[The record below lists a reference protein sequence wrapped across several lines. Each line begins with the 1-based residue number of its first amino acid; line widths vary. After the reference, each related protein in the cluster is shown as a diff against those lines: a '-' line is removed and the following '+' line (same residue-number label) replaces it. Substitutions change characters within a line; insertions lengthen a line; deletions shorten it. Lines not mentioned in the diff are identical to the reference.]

1 MEQRRY
7 SFWEKQVLQ
16 GCLPPLYSGTFG
28 KKPSLQTELIKT
40 PWMGLQTGS
49 CHWMGHRKVYNSRS
63 YGVTLLP
70 RAPDRGL
77 TPERRWR
84 RQTMVKVLADV
95 RCGRHRHALWRPA

>member
-1 MEQRRY
+1 
-7 SFWEKQVLQ
+7 
-16 GCLPPLYSGTFG
+16 
-28 KKPSLQTELIKT
+28 
-40 PWMGLQTGS
+40 
-49 CHWMGHRKVYNSRS
+49 MGHRKVYNSRS

-95 RCGRHRHALWRPA
+95 KCGNHRHALCGTPPEAVRDGQLTATLTIRMVPAAVSFCVRLAVWRAGDA